1 MPVIK
6 YLSAVTCFMSK
17 LKIFT
22 FFSFPSLQTTY
33 IYSII
38 FKYTFKILCKY
49 INFIL
54 KIKIEI
60 LCYILPF
67 CYFHSTEN
75 IEHFL
80 LTAVLSCL
88 IIFNG
93 FSMSLCGDIIISLIC
108 SDHLFY
114 SHFIIVRA
122 LLGLTLWSTFVF
134 PLHSYKWNAMCRL
147 TQIKIIIGFA
157 KLPSK

>member
-1 MPVIK
+1 
-6 YLSAVTCFMSK
+6 MSK

-22 FFSFPSLQTTY
+22 FFSFPSLETIY
-33 IYSII
+33 IYFII

-60 LCYILPF
+60 ICYILPF

-80 LTAVLSCL
+80 LAAMLSCL

-93 FSMSLCGDIIISLIC
+93 FSMSLYGDIIISLIC

-114 SHFIIVRA
+114 PPFYYSESIARVNFLVY
-122 LLGLTLWSTFVF
+122 FFF
-134 PLHSYKWNAMCRL
+134 PLHSYKWNAMSRL

>member
-1 MPVIK
+1 
-6 YLSAVTCFMSK
+6 MSK

-22 FFSFPSLQTTY
+22 FFSFPSLQTIY

-60 LCYILPF
+60 ICYILPF

-80 LTAVLSCL
+80 LAAMLSCL

-114 SHFIIVRA
+114 PSFYYSESIARVNF
-122 LLGLTLWSTFVF
+122 LVYFFFS
-134 PLHSYKWNAMCRL
+134 
-147 TQIKIIIGFA
+147 FA
-157 KLPSK
+157 FLQMECYVQAYSNYNYNRFC